1 MRKLLNTLFVTSEEA
16 YLALETENVAVYI
29 GEEKKAQY
37 PLLVLESIISF
48 SYKGASPALM
58 GACARNGIQLVFLTP
73 RGRFLARVCGQ
84 EQGNV
89 LLRKE
94 QYRLSDNLEKSCHIA
109 RNFIFGKVYNQRWV
123 LERTLRDHRMRV
135 DAAKLESASQALAGL
150 LPAIETQTDL
160 DALRGLEGEASV
172 RYFHVF
178 DEMVLNQKADFLF
191 DGRNRR
197 PPTDN
202 MNALLSFAY
211 VLLSNDCASALKS
224 VGLDSYVGFM
234 HRDRPGRTSLAL
246 DLMEELRAPMADRL
260 CITLVNNRVLQDK
273 HFERQE
279 SGAVFLGEDGRK
291 LFLSA
296 WQNKKKEEITHPYLK
311 EKMAWGLVPYVQSLL
326 LARCLRGDLDGY
338 PPFLW
343 K

>member
-1 MRKLLNTLFVTSEEA
+1 MRKLLNTLFVTSEDA

-58 GACARNGIQLVFLTP
+58 GACAHNGIQLVFLTP

-94 QYRLSDNLEKSCHIA
+94 QYRLSDDLEKSCHIA

-135 DAAKLESASQALAGL
+135 DSAALESASQALAGL
-150 LPAIETQTDL
+150 LPAIETETDL

-172 RYFHVF
+172 RYFRVF

-211 VLLSNDCASALKS
+211 VLLSNDCAAALES

-234 HRDRPGRTSLAL
+234 HRDRPGRVSLAL

-260 CITLVNNRVLQDK
+260 CVTLVNNRVLQDK

-296 WQNKKKEEITHPYLK
+296 WQTKKKEEITHPYLK

>member
-58 GACARNGIQLVFLTP
+58 GACARQGIQLTFLTP

-84 EQGNV
+84 EQGNF

-94 QYRLSDNLEKSCHIA
+94 QYRLSDKLEKSCHIA

-160 DALRGLEGEASV
+160 DSLRGLEGEASV

-211 VLLSNDCASALKS
+211 VLLSNDCASALES

>member
-94 QYRLSDNLEKSCHIA
+94 QYRLSDKLEKSCHIA

-211 VLLSNDCASALKS
+211 VLLSNDCASALES

-234 HRDRPGRTSLAL
+234 HRDRPGRTLLAL

>member
-1 MRKLLNTLFVTSEEA
+1 MRKLLNTLFVTSEDA

-58 GACARNGIQLVFLTP
+58 GACARQGIQLTFLTP

-94 QYRLSDNLEKSCHIA
+94 QYRLSDKLEKSCHIA

-211 VLLSNDCASALKS
+211 VLLSNDCASALES
-224 VGLDSYVGFM
+224 VSLDSYVGFM

-311 EKMAWGLVPYVQSLL
+311 EKIAWGLVPYVQSLL

>member
-1 MRKLLNTLFVTSEEA
+1 MRKLLNTLFVTSEDA

-73 RGRFLARVCGQ
+73 RGRFLARICGQ

-94 QYRLSDNLEKSCHIA
+94 QYRLSDKLEKSCHIA

-211 VLLSNDCASALKS
+211 VLLSNDCASALES

-296 WQNKKKEEITHPYLK
+296 WQTKKKEEITHPYLK

>member
-94 QYRLSDNLEKSCHIA
+94 QYRLSDKLEKSCHIA

-160 DALRGLEGEASV
+160 DALRGLEGEASA

-211 VLLSNDCASALKS
+211 VLLSNDCASALES

-234 HRDRPGRTSLAL
+234 HRDRPGRTSLAV

-296 WQNKKKEEITHPYLK
+296 WQTKKKEEITHPYLK

>member
-1 MRKLLNTLFVTSEEA
+1 MRKLLNTLFVTSEDA

-94 QYRLSDNLEKSCHIA
+94 QYRLSDKLEKSCHIA

-160 DALRGLEGEASV
+160 DSLRGLEGEASV

-211 VLLSNDCASALKS
+211 VLLSNDCASALES

>member
-1 MRKLLNTLFVTSEEA
+1 MRKLLNTLFVTSEDA

-94 QYRLSDNLEKSCHIA
+94 QYRMSDKLEKSCHIA

-160 DALRGLEGEASV
+160 DALRGLEGEASA

-211 VLLSNDCASALKS
+211 VLLSNDCASALES

-234 HRDRPGRTSLAL
+234 HRDRPGRTSLAV

-296 WQNKKKEEITHPYLK
+296 WQTKKKEEITHPYLK

>member
-1 MRKLLNTLFVTSEEA
+1 MRKLLNTLFVTSEDA

-58 GACARNGIQLVFLTP
+58 GACARQGIQLTFLTP

-94 QYRLSDNLEKSCHIA
+94 QYRLSDKLEKSCHIA

-160 DALRGLEGEASV
+160 DSLRGLEGEASV

-211 VLLSNDCASALKS
+211 VLLSNDCASALES

-296 WQNKKKEEITHPYLK
+296 WQTKKKEEITHPYLK

>member
-1 MRKLLNTLFVTSEEA
+1 MRKLLNTLFVTSEDA

-94 QYRLSDNLEKSCHIA
+94 QYRLSDKLEKSCHIA

-211 VLLSNDCASALKS
+211 VLLSNDCASALES

-246 DLMEELRAPMADRL
+246 DLMEELRAPMTDRL

>member
-211 VLLSNDCASALKS
+211 VLLSNDCASALES

-246 DLMEELRAPMADRL
+246 DLMEELRAPMVDRL

>member
-94 QYRLSDNLEKSCHIA
+94 QYRLSDDLEKSCHIA

-135 DAAKLESASQALAGL
+135 DSAALESASQALAGL

-211 VLLSNDCASALKS
+211 VLLSNDCASALES

>member
-1 MRKLLNTLFVTSEEA
+1 MRKLLNTLFVTSEDA

-58 GACARNGIQLVFLTP
+58 GACARQGIQLTFLTP

-94 QYRLSDNLEKSCHIA
+94 QYRLSDKLEKSCHIA

-211 VLLSNDCASALKS
+211 VLLSNDCASALES

-279 SGAVFLGEDGRK
+279 SGAVFLGGDGRK

>member
-1 MRKLLNTLFVTSEEA
+1 MRKLLNTLFVTSEDA

-73 RGRFLARVCGQ
+73 RGHFLARVCGR

-94 QYRLSDNLEKSCHIA
+94 QYRLSDKLEKSCHIA

-191 DGRNRR
+191 DGRKRR

-211 VLLSNDCASALKS
+211 VLLSNDCASALES

>member
-1 MRKLLNTLFVTSEEA
+1 MRKLLNTLFVTSEDA

-94 QYRLSDNLEKSCHIA
+94 QYRLSDELEKSCHIA

-135 DAAKLESASQALAGL
+135 DAAKLESASQALADL

-211 VLLSNDCASALKS
+211 VLLSNDCASALES

-296 WQNKKKEEITHPYLK
+296 WQTKKKEESTHPYLK

>member
-1 MRKLLNTLFVTSEEA
+1 MRKLLNTLFVTSEDA

-94 QYRLSDNLEKSCHIA
+94 QYRLSDKLEKSCHIA

-211 VLLSNDCASALKS
+211 VLLSNDCASALES

-296 WQNKKKEEITHPYLK
+296 WQTKKKEEITHPYLK

>member
-58 GACARNGIQLVFLTP
+58 GACARKGIQLTFLTP
-73 RGRFLARVCGQ
+73 HGRFLARVCGR

-94 QYRLSDNLEKSCHIA
+94 QYRLSDDLEKSCHIA

-135 DAAKLESASQALAGL
+135 DSAALESASQALAGL
-150 LPAIETQTDL
+150 LPVIETETDL

-211 VLLSNDCASALKS
+211 VLLSNDCASALES

>member
-94 QYRLSDNLEKSCHIA
+94 QYRLSDKLEKSCHIA
-109 RNFIFGKVYNQRWV
+109 RNFILGKVYNQRWV

-160 DALRGLEGEASV
+160 DSLRGLEGEASV

-211 VLLSNDCASALKS
+211 VLLSNDCASALES

-296 WQNKKKEEITHPYLK
+296 WQTKKKEEITHPYLK

>member
-1 MRKLLNTLFVTSEEA
+1 MRKLLNTLFVTSEDA

-94 QYRLSDNLEKSCHIA
+94 QYRLSDKLEKSCHIA

-160 DALRGLEGEASV
+160 DALRGLEGKASV

-211 VLLSNDCASALKS
+211 VLLSNDCASALES

-296 WQNKKKEEITHPYLK
+296 WQTKKKEEITHPYLK

>member
-84 EQGNV
+84 DQGNV

-94 QYRLSDNLEKSCHIA
+94 QYRLSDDLEKNCRIA

-135 DAAKLESASQALAGL
+135 DSAALESASQALAGL
-150 LPAIETQTDL
+150 LPAIETETDL

-211 VLLSNDCASALKS
+211 VLLSNDCASALES

>member
-1 MRKLLNTLFVTSEEA
+1 MRKLLNTLFVTSEDA

-58 GACARNGIQLVFLTP
+58 GACARQGIQLTFLTP

-94 QYRLSDNLEKSCHIA
+94 QYRQSDHLEKSCRIA

-135 DAAKLESASQALAGL
+135 DAAALENASRVLSSL
-150 LPAIETQTDL
+150 LPSIETETDL

-172 RYFHVF
+172 RYFGVL
-178 DEMVLNQKADFLF
+178 DEMILNQKADFLF

-211 VLLSNDCASALKS
+211 VLLSNDCAAALES

-234 HRDRPGRTSLAL
+234 HRDRPGRVSLAL

-260 CITLVNNRVLQDK
+260 CVTLVNNRVLQDK

-296 WQNKKKEEITHPYLK
+296 WQTKKKEEITHPYLK
-311 EKMAWGLVPYVQSLL
+311 EKISWGLVPYVQSLL
-326 LARCLRGDLDGY
+326 LARYLRGDLDGY